1 MEDQIKRLAKDRSSD
16 PVAYPL
22 QEEQEHVKARR
33 LTSACPAAP
42 APTHLLPLASIR
54 ADEDVSRTLESAR
67 EAEHVPL
74 SDWHICGEAVIGLAH
89 RRKRIPCQDAIAYRS
104 TPRPILALSDGASS
118 AAVSEIG
125 ARAMVAGISRFLMS
139 LEDDLAQ
146 WLDDTEATPSDQTVR
161 WAGRL
166 LRHAQGVLEDLAR
179 SERRNV
185 RDLRGTL
192 LLAVIGMRQAFWWQV
207 GDGAI
212 VVRHADSLRVLGN
225 PASSK
230 GEFANQTCFVD
241 IADIGMVQYGVL
253 PTPEIVGLALM
264 SDGGAEKMVAH
275 DGSQVAT
282 RLGEWF
288 DAVADDR
295 FSPDKIALAFHEP
308 AMWERTNLDDRS
320 VVFAARRVSLMKHY
334 VAAPS
339 TAACISTKPK

>member
-1 MEDQIKRLAKDRSSD
+1 MGDELKRLPKDRSAP
-16 PVAYPL
+16 PV
-22 QEEQEHVKARR
+22 E
-33 LTSACPAAP
+33 ACPHPEEKEPDEAAQLMSAYAATP
-42 APTHLLPLASIR
+42 APTPLLPLAATKD
-54 ADEDVSRTLESAR
+54 ADGVPGTLEPTR
-67 EAEHVPL
+67 ETESVAEPVPL
-74 SDWHICGEAVIGLAH
+74 SAWHLCGEAVIGLAH
-89 RRKRIPCQDAIAYRS
+89 RRKGLPCQDAIACRS
-104 TPRPILALSDGASS
+104 TPRPILALSDGAGS
-118 AAVSEIG
+118 AAVSELG

-139 LEDDLAQ
+139 LEDDLAP
-146 WLDDTEATPSDQTVR
+146 WLDDTDATPPDQTRR

-166 LRHAQGVLEDLAR
+166 LRHAQGVLDDLAR

-192 LLAVIGMRQAFWWQV
+192 LLAVIGMRQTFWWQV

-212 VVRHADSLRVLGN
+212 VIRHADGLRALGT

-253 PTPEIVGLALM
+253 PTTELIGLALM
-264 SDGGAEKMVAH
+264 SDGGAEKLVAH
-275 DGSQVAT
+275 DGSQVAA

-295 FSPDKIALAFHEP
+295 FPPDRIALAFHEP

-320 VVFAARRVSLMKHY
+320 VVFAARRENHSEGSV
-334 VAAPS
+334 
-339 TAACISTKPK
+339 